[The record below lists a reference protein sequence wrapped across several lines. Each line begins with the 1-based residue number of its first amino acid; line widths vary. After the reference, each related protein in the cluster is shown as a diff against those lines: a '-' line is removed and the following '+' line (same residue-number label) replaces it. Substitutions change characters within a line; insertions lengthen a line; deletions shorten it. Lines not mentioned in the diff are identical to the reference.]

1 MKVLT
6 KNIELKCILK
16 WCAVIAIVGIAVG
29 SVSALFLYTLDIV
42 TSYRIQHFNIIYF
55 LPFAGLIIGLLYH
68 YFGRE
73 IITGN
78 NLVIEE
84 YYQPQKTIPFLMAP
98 MIYIT
103 TILTHLFGGSAGRE
117 GTAIQMGVA
126 ISDQFS
132 LKYKLNDDERRLLI
146 LLGISAGFAAVFGT
160 PIAAAIFAIEL
171 VYIKTIKPKWYFVVS
186 SFVVAFLAD
195 FVCSAYGI
203 HHTHYIIKSSFNYF
217 SIDYVYVFLFGL
229 IAALVAIL
237 FIQFGVLFQE
247 IFYKFIAYAPL
258 RTFVGGIILLIIVL
272 VSKNTTYL
280 GLGIETIQKSF
291 LEPVNYYDFLLKIL
305 FTSFTLSVGF
315 KGGEVTPLFFIGAT
329 LGNACAL
336 FLPLPFDVLAAMGF
350 VAVFAASTNA
360 PFACA
365 IMGAELF
372 GFTHFPYLLLVCG
385 VAYYCSKTFGIYTAQ
400 YNVKKYS
407 IFLKSK

>member
-336 FLPLPFDVLAAMGF
+336 FLPLPFDVL
-350 VAVFAASTNA
+350 
-360 PFACA
+360 
-365 IMGAELF
+365 EL
-372 GFTHFPYLLLVCG
+372 
-385 VAYYCSKTFGIYTAQ
+385 I
-400 YNVKKYS
+400 N
-407 IFLKSK
+407 

>member
-1 MKVLT
+1 LKVLT

-42 TSYRIQHFNIIYF
+42 TSYRIQHFNTIYF

-203 HHTHYIIKSSFNYF
+203 HHTHYIIKSSFNYIKLTPLDF
-217 SIDYVYVFLFGL
+217 VTDLNKINRGLKSLFCYL
-229 IAALVAIL
+229 I
-237 FIQFGVLFQE
+237 F
-247 IFYKFIAYAPL
+247 
-258 RTFVGGIILLIIVL
+258 ILLAD
-272 VSKNTTYL
+272 Y
-280 GLGIETIQKSF
+280 
-291 LEPVNYYDFLLKIL
+291 IL
-305 FTSFTLSVGF
+305 IL
-315 KGGEVTPLFFIGAT
+315 
-329 LGNACAL
+329 
-336 FLPLPFDVLAAMGF
+336 
-350 VAVFAASTNA
+350 
-360 PFACA
+360 
-365 IMGAELF
+365 
-372 GFTHFPYLLLVCG
+372 
-385 VAYYCSKTFGIYTAQ
+385 
-400 YNVKKYS
+400 
-407 IFLKSK
+407 